1 MYRRDTLLLAAW
13 VLKKH
18 HSTIVDLERKLW
30 EYGGVYARVLGLMP
44 LGKTT
49 IGERKDE
56 TSPSATI
63 GLGSFTCFSI
73 ERRIAR
79 KELIAAGWER

>member
-1 MYRRDTLLLAAW
+1 
-13 VLKKH
+13 
-18 HSTIVDLERKLW
+18 
-30 EYGGVYARVLGLMP
+30 MP
-44 LGKTT
+44 MGKTT

-56 TSPSATI
+56 TSHSATI
-63 GLGSFTCFSI
+63 GLGSFTGFSI